1 MSTATQPVESKPK
14 LITRKDMIAM
24 TGLSR
29 TKVHNL
35 TLIKGFPK
43 IQGKRD
49 REYLWDEQAVLAWFK
64 ANNPNETAA
73 PRPIPKYE
81 IKPQALDN
89 GLARIFL
96 TRQSITGA

>member
-1 MSTATQPVESKPK
+1 MSTATQPAPDATTPR
-14 LITRKDMIAM
+14 LITRKDMIAL

-43 IQGKRD
+43 TAGKRD
-49 REYLWDEQAVLAWFK
+49 RAYLWEEQAVLAWFAK
-64 ANNPNETAA
+64 NNPQETAA
-73 PRPIPKYE
+73 PRPMPKYE

-89 GLARIFL
+89 GLAIAFL
-96 TRQSITGA
+96 TQRAP